1 MTTLQLSMGDTTLS
15 LPGRGSGA
23 SLLLIGVLF
32 APILLM
38 HTAIAQQTDELK
50 LPEDIAAR
58 SALGDSEKDVGSEV
72 SDPDA
77 ITFDDN
83 RKYYIEERRIG
94 GRLERVTVRRRNGLD
109 EVYENPEVDS
119 MWVTEE
125 KELGELQNVRRWTIG
140 SW

>member
-1 MTTLQLSMGDTTLS
+1 MTTLQLSTGETLLG
-15 LPGRGSGA
+15 LPVRGFGT
-23 SLLLIGVLF
+23 SLLLIGALC

-38 HTAIAQQTDELK
+38 HTATAQQADGLE

-58 SALGDSEKDVGSEV
+58 SALGDSPEEVGSE
-72 SDPDA
+72 SADSDA

-83 RKYYIEERRIG
+83 RKYFIEERRVG
-94 GRLERVTVRRRNGLD
+94 GRLERVTVRRKNGLD

-119 MWVTEE
+119 MWISED

>member
-1 MTTLQLSMGDTTLS
+1 MGETLLG
-15 LPGRGSGA
+15 LPVRGFGT
-23 SLLLIGVLF
+23 SLLLIGALLT
-32 APILLM
+32 PILLM
-38 HTAIAQQTDELK
+38 HTATAQQADGLE

-58 SALGDSEKDVGSEV
+58 SALGDSPEEVDSE
-72 SDPDA
+72 SADSDA

-83 RKYYIEERRIG
+83 RKYFIEERRVG
-94 GRLERVTVRRRNGLD
+94 GRLERVTVRRKNGLD

-119 MWVTEE
+119 MWISED